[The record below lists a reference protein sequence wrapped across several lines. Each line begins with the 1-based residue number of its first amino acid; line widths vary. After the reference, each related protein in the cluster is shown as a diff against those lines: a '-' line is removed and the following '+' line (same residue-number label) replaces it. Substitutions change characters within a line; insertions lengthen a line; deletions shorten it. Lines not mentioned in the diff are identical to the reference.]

1 MSQKYI
7 LVVDDDPD
15 LVETVAMMLESKGC
29 EVGRAYDGIEGEES
43 IKERRPDLV
52 ILDIM
57 MPRKD
62 GYVLCNE
69 MKAKEETRD
78 IPVVLLTAVG
88 EAVPST
94 RYSHADG
101 MATEADDYIP
111 KPIETEIHFL
121 LCLPRRQRQIFTPLI
136 KKNIPEATVAEIGSA
151 ARFTMNGPHF
161 GDRHGIAYKLFTALE
176 QAGVDL
182 LGLGCSIASITGVVA
197 SDSIEATTAAIRTCF
212 EVPCVIDRN
221 FHS

>member
-1 MSQKYI
+1 MSKKYI

-29 EVGRAYDGIEGEES
+29 EVGMAYDGIEGEES

-69 MKAKEETRD
+69 MKANEETRN
-78 IPVVLLTAVG
+78 IPVILLTAVG

-94 RYSHADG
+94 RYTHADG

-111 KPIETEIHFL
+111 KPIDTESLWEVVSSFL
-121 LCLPRRQRQIFTPLI
+121 
-136 KKNIPEATVAEIGSA
+136 E
-151 ARFTMNGPHF
+151 
-161 GDRHGIAYKLFTALE
+161 
-176 QAGVDL
+176 
-182 LGLGCSIASITGVVA
+182 
-197 SDSIEATTAAIRTCF
+197 
-212 EVPCVIDRN
+212 
-221 FHS
+221 

>member
-1 MSQKYI
+1 MSKKYV

-15 LVETVAMMLESKGC
+15 LVETVTMMLESKGC
-29 EVGRAYDGIEGEES
+29 EVGQAYDGVEGEAS
-43 IKERRPDLV
+43 IKARRPDLV

-69 MKAKEETRD
+69 LKAKDETRD

-101 MATEADDYIP
+101 MATEADEYIP
-111 KPIETEIHFL
+111 KPIDTESL
-121 LCLPRRQRQIFTPLI
+121 W
-136 KKNIPEATVAEIGSA
+136 K
-151 ARFTMNGPHF
+151 
-161 GDRHGIAYKLFTALE
+161 
-176 QAGVDL
+176 
-182 LGLGCSIASITGVVA
+182 VV
-197 SDSIEATTAAIRTCF
+197 SSLM
-212 EVPCVIDRN
+212 
-221 FHS
+221 S

>member
-1 MSQKYI
+1 MAKKYI

-29 EVGRAYDGIEGEES
+29 EVGKAYDGVEGEES
-43 IKERRPDLV
+43 IKQRRPDLV
-52 ILDIM
+52 ILDVM

-62 GYVLCNE
+62 GYVLCAE
-69 MKAKEETRD
+69 LKSDPKTRD

-111 KPIETEIHFL
+111 KPIDTE
-121 LCLPRRQRQIFTPLI
+121 
-136 KKNIPEATVAEIGSA
+136 
-151 ARFTMNGPHF
+151 
-161 GDRHGIAYKLFTALE
+161 
-176 QAGVDL
+176 
-182 LGLGCSIASITGVVA
+182 GLWGVV
-197 SDSIEATTAAIRTCF
+197 SNLT
-212 EVPCVIDRN
+212 
-221 FHS
+221 